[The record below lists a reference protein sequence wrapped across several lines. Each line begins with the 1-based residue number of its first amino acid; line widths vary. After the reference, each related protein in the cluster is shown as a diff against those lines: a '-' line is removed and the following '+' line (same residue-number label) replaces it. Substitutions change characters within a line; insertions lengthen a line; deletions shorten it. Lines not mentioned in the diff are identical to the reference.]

1 MTAAH
6 PVAVLPF
13 RRLKL
18 DWTCLVIGSMSPDF
32 EYFLRADLSS
42 TLSHTLRG
50 LFVFCL
56 PITIVAAALFHHVV
70 KLPALRVAPMSVARR
85 LAGYAQRPWMPR
97 WTVATVAI
105 LVLSALVG
113 AATHLFWDGIT
124 HGDGWGPAQFPW
136 LRTIVD
142 VPIAGPML
150 LHRVIQHSSTV
161 VGLIILAIVLVRALR
176 RTAPIGAVAVVAQPS
191 TAGRSASSAVGA
203 ITFLHLRH
211 LHLWDPGSIIVA
223 IIDAGLGGALVAS
236 LVAPAKS

>member
-1 MTAAH
+1 MPAAH

-18 DWTCLVIGSMSPDF
+18 DWTCLVIGSMAPDF

-42 TLSHTLRG
+42 SLSHTLRG

-70 KLPALRVAPMSVARR
+70 KMPALRIAPVALARR
-85 LAGYAQRPWMPR
+85 LAAYAQRPWMPR
-97 WTVATVAI
+97 WTVATFAI

-124 HGDGWGPAQFPW
+124 HGDGWGPAQLPW

-142 VPIAGPML
+142 VPVVGPML

-161 VGLIILAIVLVRALR
+161 VGLVILAIVLVRALR
-176 RTAPIGAVAVVAQPS
+176 RTPPIEVPPPS
-191 TAGRSASSAVGA
+191 WRNRLLWAICIAGVGA
-203 ITFLHLRH
+203 LTFLHLHHR
-211 LHLWDPGSIIVA
+211 HLWDPGSIIVA

-236 LVAPAKS
+236 LIAPARS